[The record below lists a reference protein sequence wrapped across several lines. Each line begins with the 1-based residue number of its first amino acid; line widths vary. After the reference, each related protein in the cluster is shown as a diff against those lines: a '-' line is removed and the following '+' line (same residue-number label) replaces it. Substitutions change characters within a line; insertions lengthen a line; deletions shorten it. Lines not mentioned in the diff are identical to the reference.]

1 MDVDFILRD
10 RSMWKDD
17 DKRIM
22 NILDNIEAK
31 ENKQFPVTCPICGKK
46 EGHLYFHRYENE
58 IAGGMW
64 VWCSACKHSAHSR
77 FRLPDWWKNLETI
90 DWKELA
96 SHPDY
101 LEKHKDGIDDWVNK
115 MLKYIKM

>member
-22 NILDNIEAK
+22 NILDNIEVK
-31 ENKQFPVTCPICGKK
+31 ENIQFPVTCPICGKK

-77 FRLPDWWKNLETI
+77 FSTSLV
-90 DWKELA
+90 
-96 SHPDY
+96 
-101 LEKHKDGIDDWVNK
+101 EKPRRNRFSKISK
-115 MLKYIKM
+115 SSSLS